1 MKEQLSALIDGEF
14 DTHNADHLLIVAKSD
29 GELRRAWNEY
39 HMIGDVMR
47 GDALLHRNVASRILH
62 ALDAEPTVIAPAM
75 VKTATPDA
83 KQPFFK
89 KTAFWSVAASVTAV
103 MFVGLMLLQQQKAEH
118 TLVNPIEIAENLP
131 NEYLAAH
138 QTYAPNSASYYIQSA
153 SYTEPRE

>member
-47 GDALLHRNVASRILH
+47 GEAVHCRNAASRILD
-62 ALDAEPTVIAPAM
+62 ALEAEPTVIAPTMA
-75 VKTATPDA
+75 KAAQADA

-103 MFVGLMLLQQQKAEH
+103 MFVGLMLLQQQKAEQ
-118 TLVNPIEIAENLP
+118 TLVTPIEIAESLP

-153 SYTEPRE
+153 SYTEQR

>member
-14 DTHNADHLLIVAKSD
+14 DTHNADHLLIVAKSN

-47 GDALLHRNVASRILH
+47 GDAVLYRDVASRILD
-62 ALDAEPTVIAPAM
+62 ALDEEPTVIAPAM
-75 VKTATPDA
+75 AKAQARV
-83 KQPFFK
+83 KQPLFK

-103 MFVGLMLLQQQKAEH
+103 MFVGLMLLQQQKAEQ
-118 TLVNPIEIAENLP
+118 TLVTPIEIAESLP

-153 SYTEPRE
+153 SYTEQR

>member
-14 DTHNADHLLIVAKSD
+14 DTQNADHLLIVAKSD

-47 GDALLHRNVASRILH
+47 GDAVYYRNAASRILD

-75 VKTATPDA
+75 ANAAQVAI

-103 MFVGLMLLQQQKAEH
+103 MFVGLMLLQQQKAEQ
-118 TLVNPIEIAENLP
+118 TLVTPIEIAENLP

-138 QTYAPNSASYYIQSA
+138 QTYAPNSAAYYIQSA
-153 SYTEPRE
+153 SYTEQR

>member
-14 DTHNADHLLIVAKSD
+14 DTQNADHLLIVAKSD

-47 GDALLHRNVASRILH
+47 GDMVAHRNVASRILE
-62 ALDAEPTVIAPAM
+62 ALDDEPTVFAPAM
-75 VKTATPDA
+75 VQAAKSDT

-103 MFVGLMLLQQQKAEH
+103 MFVGMMVLQQQKAEQ
-118 TLVNPIEIAENLP
+118 TLTNPIEIAESLP
-131 NEYLAAH
+131 SEYLAAH
-138 QTYAPNSASYYIQSA
+138 QTYAPNSAAYYIQSA
-153 SYTEPRE
+153 SYTEQR